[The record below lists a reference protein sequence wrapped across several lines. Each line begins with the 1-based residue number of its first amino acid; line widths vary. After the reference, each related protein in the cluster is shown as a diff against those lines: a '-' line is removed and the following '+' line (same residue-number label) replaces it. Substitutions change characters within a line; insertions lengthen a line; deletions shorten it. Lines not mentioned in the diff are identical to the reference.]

1 MCDTCVVCSFSE
13 WKVKGTEA
21 VVHSHSKNDSKSF
34 RGMGYAC
41 SAVFYDSQTV
51 LLSDNDGAVSLFC
64 QDFE

>member
-1 MCDTCVVCSFSE
+1 VICVVCSFSE